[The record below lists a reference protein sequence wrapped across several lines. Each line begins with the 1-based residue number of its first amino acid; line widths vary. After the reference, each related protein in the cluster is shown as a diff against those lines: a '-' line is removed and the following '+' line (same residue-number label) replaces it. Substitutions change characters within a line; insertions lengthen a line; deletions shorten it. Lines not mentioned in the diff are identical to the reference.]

1 MIVTKFGGTS
11 MASADQIKKVRNII
25 EEDSERQIVVVS
37 APGKRTKDDIK
48 ITDLHYKL
56 FMHLQYGVPYAD
68 IWDMIA

>member
-11 MASADQIKKVRNII
+11 MASADQFKKVRNII

-48 ITDLHYKL
+48 IKIGRAH
-56 FMHLQYGVPYAD
+56 V
-68 IWDMIA
+68 